1 MARARNL
8 AVAAAAGMTI
18 SAGLFASP
26 ALAATD
32 SFNLCAYPLNCSAAS
47 VSGSLSWDTNVL
59 TGTAVNNSYSS
70 IAVTITRSSGTATQ
84 FTVARGNQ
92 RWFTSPVAATDTRVQ
107 IRLCPAAT
115 TCTSVTLT
123 RH

>member
-47 VSGSLSWDTNVL
+47 VSGLVNWDSNVL
-59 TGTAVNNSYSS
+59 SGTAVNNSYSS
-70 IAVTITRSSGTATQ
+70 IAVTVTRSSATTRL
-84 FTVARGNQ
+84 TVLRGARGS
-92 RWFTSPVAATDTRVQ
+92 FTSPIAATDTSVQ
-107 IRLCPAAT
+107 VRLCPAAT

>member
-18 SAGLFASP
+18 SAGLLASP
-26 ALAATD
+26 AQAATD
-32 SFNLCAYPLNCSAAS
+32 SFTLCAYPLNCSAAS
-47 VSGSLSWDTNVL
+47 VSGSVNWDTNVL
-59 TGTAVNNSYSS
+59 SATAVNNSYSS
-70 IAVTITRSSGTATQ
+70 VTVTVTRASTTTRVTVLRGGRST
-84 FTVARGNQ
+84 FTGAI
-92 RWFTSPVAATDTRVQ
+92 AATDPSVQ
-107 IRLCPAAT
+107 VRLCPAAT

>member
-18 SAGLFASP
+18 SAGLLASP
-26 ALAATD
+26 AQAATD
-32 SFNLCAYPLNCSAAS
+32 SFTLCAYPLNCSAAS
-47 VSGSLSWDTNVL
+47 VSGSVNWDTNVL
-59 TGTAVNNSYSS
+59 SATAVNNSYSS
-70 IAVTITRSSGTATQ
+70 VTVTVTRASTTTRVTVLRGGRSAFTGTI
-84 FTVARGNQ
+84 
-92 RWFTSPVAATDTRVQ
+92 AATDPSVQ
-107 IRLCPAAT
+107 VRLCPAAT